1 MQSDGDDEPEEEDL
15 VSSGD
20 LSFDEIRSVLN
31 KPEKQVR
38 LHTAGIARGRRV
50 SPDGE
55 GGRRSERRAQQARTR
70 AQACCRFCH
79 ADNMMNAAGGSH

>member
-38 LHTAGIARGRRV
+38 LHTAGIARG
-50 SPDGE
+50 
-55 GGRRSERRAQQARTR
+55 
-70 AQACCRFCH
+70 
-79 ADNMMNAAGGSH
+79 